1 MQEEQLTV
9 FPDGV
14 RQVTCRDCIDGAFDI
29 PLSMAFQPIVDT
41 ANRRVYAYEA
51 LVRGSGGEPAGSV
64 LDQVN
69 VDNRYFFDQAARVTA
84 IRLASELGL
93 ESIDPETMLS
103 INFMPNAVYR
113 AQTCIRATLEAAR
126 HYQFDTQRL
135 IFEVAE
141 AEKIVD
147 RRHLMQI
154 IDVYRQEG
162 FTIALDDFGEGYAGL
177 NHLVEIRPD
186 LIKLD
191 LNLIRDID
199 TDTGRQAVV
208 RATAG
213 MCRDLGIGVIAEG
226 VETRAEWLCLEDMGI
241 SLLQGYLF
249 ARPGFETLPE
259 PQYDH
264 HD

>member
-1 MQEEQLTV
+1 MNDEPMAV

-14 RQVTCRDCIDGAFDI
+14 RQVTCRDCVDGAFDI

-41 ANRRVYAYEA
+41 ANRRVFAYEA
-51 LVRGSGGEPAGSV
+51 LVRGPAGEPAGSV
-64 LDQVN
+64 LDQITK
-69 VDNRYFFDQAARVTA
+69 DNRYFFDQAARVNA
-84 IRLASELGL
+84 IRLAAELGMTAA
-93 ESIDPETMLS
+93 DTDAMLS

-126 HYQFDTQRL
+126 HYRFDPKRL

-154 IDVYRQEG
+154 IDVYREEG
-162 FTIALDDFGEGYAGL
+162 FTVALDDFGEGYAGL

-199 TDTGRQAVV
+199 TDSGRQAIV
-208 RATAG
+208 RATVG

-241 SLLQGYLF
+241 SLIQGYLF
-249 ARPGFETLPE
+249 ARPGFENLQQ
-259 PQYDH
+259 PQYPQS
-264 HD
+264 

>member
-1 MQEEQLTV
+1 MSDEQKAV

-14 RQVTCRDCIDGAFDI
+14 RQVTCSDCLDGIFDI

-41 ANRRVYAYEA
+41 CNARVFAYEA
-51 LVRGSGGEPAGSV
+51 LVRGPAGEPAGTI
-64 LDQVN
+64 LGQITAE
-69 VDNRYFFDQAARVTA
+69 NRYFFDQAARVTA
-84 IRLASELGL
+84 IRLAAELGL
-93 ESIDPETMLS
+93 THADNTTMLS

-126 HYQFDTQRL
+126 HYDFDPRRL

-162 FTIALDDFGEGYAGL
+162 FTVALDDFGEGYAGL

-191 LNLIRDID
+191 LNLIRGID
-199 TDTGRQAVV
+199 TDRGRQAIV
-208 RATAG
+208 RATAS

-226 VETRAEWLCLEDMGI
+226 VETREERQCLEDLGI
-241 SLLQGYLF
+241 SLIQGYLF
-249 ARPGFETLPE
+249 ARPGFESLPE
-259 PQYDH
+259 PLYRN